1 MRLLVVLI
9 LISLALADGEYLENQ
24 IVCRAK
30 SGEKIRGTRTFAIDN
45 AKAEHV
51 SSKIR
56 VFTVNGGVSRGKK
69 RVDFTVLKKAK
80 DYERKNLRLGKLV
93 SCAPNAVF
101 ELVRTTND
109 SMLSNLWG
117 MTKINAPQAWDIT
130 TGSNQVKVAV
140 LDTGILSTHVD
151 IPSSTTGY
159 NFHGNNSNFTDDNG
173 HGTHVAGTIGGIG
186 NNGVGVV
193 GVNWNVSLLGV
204 KVLGA
209 SGSGSLASVAAGTD
223 YARQQGAHVM
233 NFSLGAQGADYTPLR
248 DALQAASDAGIVL
261 VFAAGNSATNNDSLP
276 FYPANYQFPSSITV
290 AATTSNDGLASFS
303 NFGATT
309 VHVGAPGVGIV
320 STVHNGGYASYSG
333 TSMAAPHVAGLVALV
348 KSANESITGPDL
360 RNCILNTG
368 DSLGSLSG
376 KTTTGKR
383 INAFSALS
391 QCTNGA
397 PIPSPDQPTPPDNG
411 DSPID
416 GELGEIYLDV
426 FGARVFKNG
435 NIRALFEGEVYPLEE
450 GVLQISCSLRVN
462 KQTFLGSGT
471 VNLDFGYFS
480 GGVDFNRKQ
489 LRKSVK
495 SARNARISCLF
506 SINGANPVSEEMRL
520 RLERLRAKALKNR
533 LKQ

>member
-1 MRLLVVLI
+1 MV
-9 LISLALADGEYLENQ
+9 SLAFADGEYLENQ

-45 AKAEHV
+45 AKAEQV
-51 SSKIR
+51 TSKIR
-56 VFTVNGGVSRGKK
+56 VFTLNGGVSRGKK
-69 RVDFTVLKKAK
+69 RVDFTILKKAK
-80 DYERKNLRLGKLV
+80 DYERKNLRLGKLI

-109 SMLSNLWG
+109 AMFGNLWG
-117 MTKINAPQAWDIT
+117 MAKINAPQAWDIT

-159 NFHGNNSNFTDDNG
+159 NFYGNNSNFTDDNG
-173 HGTHVAGTIGGIG
+173 HGTHVAGIIGGVG

-193 GVNWNVSLLGV
+193 GVNWNVSLLAV

-209 SGSGSLASVAAGTD
+209 NGSGSLASVAAGTD

-248 DALQAASDAGIVL
+248 DALQAASNAGIVL
-261 VFAAGNSATNNDSLP
+261 VFAAGNSATNNDSIP
-276 FYPANYQFPSSITV
+276 FYPANYQFSTSITV

-309 VHVGAPGVGIV
+309 VHVGAPGVGIL

-333 TSMAAPHVAGLVALV
+333 TSMAAPHVAGLAALV
-348 KSANESITGPDL
+348 KSANNSLSGVDL

-368 DSLGSLSG
+368 DSLESLSG

-383 INAFSALS
+383 INAFSAVS

-397 PIPSPDQPTPPDNG
+397 PISPPDEDTPPDNG
-411 DSPID
+411 DSPD
-416 GELGEIYLDV
+416 DELGEIYLDV

-435 NIRALFEGEVYPLEE
+435 KVRALFEGEVDPLDE
-450 GVLQISCSLRVN
+450 GILQISCSLRVN

-471 VNLDFGYFS
+471 VNLDYGYFS
-480 GGVDFNRKQ
+480 GGVDLNSKE
-489 LRKSVK
+489 LRRSVK
-495 SARNARISCLF
+495 SARNARLSCLF
-506 SINGANPVSEEMRL
+506 SIDGANPASEEIRL

-533 LKQ
+533 SKQ